1 MMKNKF
7 QFYKNII
14 LVVASALT
22 LVAVT
27 FAWFNTYDNNGVSRI
42 SRNISADLINVDFYE
57 KNGAAFDEMDGDIS
71 LNFVSG
77 DSSEYKMVITTFTED
92 DLRLAFAIDD
102 LAGVDARLKNSVE
115 IKYSLY
121 KATKNSNGTF
131 TENQIITSSSDAFVP
146 LSGCVGSDGTVFNSL
161 LGEYQNSEKDYFVMH
176 YEIRLSDTATSDIQG
191 AESALGSV
199 RFSAQVA

>member
-1 MMKNKF
+1 MMKSRF

-27 FAWFNTYDNNGVSRI
+27 FAWFSTYSDNSVSQITR
-42 SRNISADLINVDFYE
+42 SISANLITVDFYE
-57 KNGAAFDEMDGDIS
+57 RNETTFEEMDGDIS

-92 DLRLAFAIDD
+92 DLKLAFAIDD
-102 LAGVDARLKNSVE
+102 LAGVDANLKNSVE

-121 KATKNSNGTF
+121 NATKNADGTF
-131 TENQIITSSSDAFVP
+131 TEDQLITSSSDAFVP

-176 YEIRLSDTATSDIQG
+176 YEIRLSDTAASDIQG